1 MRRPQQA
8 DHSADSGRRRRLTY
22 FGALAGGQVV
32 SLFGSRLTSFV
43 IGVWVYQ
50 QTGSAT
56 AFSLIA
62 FFAVVPEI
70 LLAPIAGSLVDRWD
84 RRRALLL
91 GDAGAGVTSVVLVGL
106 AWTGDL
112 HPVYVY
118 VLTAV
123 ASACQSVQ
131 YPALTAS
138 TTLLVPKRHLARANS
153 LMELGFALVALTAP
167 AVAGALLG
175 ILGLAGVLL
184 IDVGTFVVALIT
196 LNLVR
201 IPRPRSLGED
211 GTPAGEEEEEESG
224 GFRKLLHEAWEGWQY
239 VRRREGLLA
248 LLFLFASV
256 NFAMGIVQIS
266 LTPLVL
272 SFASAAVL
280 GTIMSAAGGGFAV
293 GSALMAAWGGPR
305 NKVAWILA
313 LFAVQGATLFL
324 GGLQPSAMLIA
335 GAAFFF
341 TFFTP
346 IIYACTQAIWQ
357 SKVAPSIQGRVFA
370 IRRMVAWSFMPLA
383 YLVAGPLV
391 DQVFGPLLEQG
402 GLLAGSV
409 GQVIGVGPGRG
420 VGLMFIVLGLVAL
433 GLVVVGA
440 LFRPLRQLETDLPDA
455 IEEDEGAASERH
467 GAQLETAMEYS
478 E

>member
-1 MRRPQQA
+1 MRRSQRLIETG
-8 DHSADSGRRRRLTY
+8 GRRRLAF
-22 FGALAGGQVV
+22 FGVLAGGQVI

-62 FFAVVPEI
+62 FFAIVPEI
-70 LLAPIAGSLVDRWD
+70 LLAPVAGSLVDRWD
-84 RRRALLL
+84 RRRALIL
-91 GDAGAGVTSVVLVGL
+91 GDAGAGVTSIVLVGL
-106 AWTGDL
+106 AWSGHL

-123 ASACQSVQ
+123 ASTCQSVQ

-175 ILGLAGVLL
+175 VVGLAGVLM
-184 IDVGTFVVALIT
+184 IDLGTFAVALVT
-196 LNLVR
+196 LALVK
-201 IPRPRSLGED
+201 IPRPRPL
-211 GTPAGEEEEEESG
+211 EEEAREAGPESG
-224 GFRKLLHEAWEGWQY
+224 GFRKLLEEAWEGWQY
-239 VRRREGLLA
+239 VRQRKGLLA

-280 GTIMSAAGGGFAV
+280 GTIMSAAGGGFAA
-293 GSALMAAWGGPR
+293 GSALMAAWGGPQR
-305 NKVAWILA
+305 KVAWILA

-324 GGLQPSAMLIA
+324 GGLQPSAALIA

-357 SKVAPSIQGRVFA
+357 SKVAPAIQGRVFA

-383 YLVAGPLV
+383 YLVSGPLV
-391 DQVFGPLLEQG
+391 DRVFGPLLEDHG
-402 GLLAGSV
+402 ALAGSV
-409 GQVIGVGPGRG
+409 GRIIGVGPGRG
-420 VGLMFIVLGLVAL
+420 VGLMFIVLGVLAL
-433 GLVVVGA
+433 ALVVAGA
-440 LFRPLRQLETDLPDA
+440 LFRPLRRLETDLADA
-455 IEEDEGAASERH
+455 IDEDEGAVSEQQEEH
-467 GAQLETAMEYS
+467 LEMTAEYS